1 MVFGWLKEK
10 LTGSSATKPA
20 DVKPSVSQPVSP
32 VTAKPVLVPNDHAYD
47 DINAHFGKYGAARP
61 RGTRA
66 TICSAYGCKT
76 QQKFIFTD
84 RFMEAM
90 KKLYADLGVSDG
102 FSERQFFKKAI
113 AAMEKESM
121 ISLGL
126 SGDRPSIDL
135 FGNGDPGQL
144 DCVDEATNST
154 SFLLILNDAG
164 LVRYHRILGPIW
176 KGGLTRWTHYA
187 ALIEDRK
194 TKVQYAIDSGVTKQG
209 GEPYIIE
216 EGKFYV

>member
-1 MVFGWLKEK
+1 MGWFDKVKNVF
-10 LTGSSATKPA
+10 TSASPKPA
-20 DVKPSVSQPVSP
+20 EVKPSVSQPV
-32 VTAKPVLVPNDHAYD
+32 TAAKPVMVPNDHAYD
-47 DINAHFGKYGAARP
+47 DINAHYGKYGAARP
-61 RGTRA
+61 RGLRA
-66 TICSAYGCKT
+66 TVCSAYGCKT
-76 QQKFIFTD
+76 QQKFTFSD
-84 RFMEAM
+84 RFIEAM
-90 KKLYADLGVSDG
+90 KKLYTDLGVSDG
-102 FSERQFFKKAI
+102 FSERQFIKKAI

-121 ISLGL
+121 VSLGL
-126 SGDRPSIDL
+126 KDDRPSIDL

-164 LVRYHRILGPIW
+164 LIKHHRILGPIW